1 MDAGEPLDFIV
12 NNHPGISSL
21 HAHVETCISLAS
33 SLGGAATAAVV
44 DATWWIGG
52 GIKILI

>member
-21 HAHVETCISLAS
+21 RVETCISLAS